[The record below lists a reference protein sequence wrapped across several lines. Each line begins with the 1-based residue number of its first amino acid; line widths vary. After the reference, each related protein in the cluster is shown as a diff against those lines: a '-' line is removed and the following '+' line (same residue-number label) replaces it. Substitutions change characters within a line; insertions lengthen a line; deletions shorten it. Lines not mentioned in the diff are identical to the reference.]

1 MWSNSIRWARLN
13 EVESEGKG
21 KERMNQSDPQFDVA
35 IIGLGPVGSMAA
47 LLLSR
52 AGLTVAA
59 IEQEPAVY
67 ALPRAVNLDGE
78 LVRAMQP
85 LGLAEDLDAL
95 LQHVRPGERA
105 GFANSKHEW
114 LFGDE
119 LSDFGPNGWQSMN
132 MFDQPEVES
141 FLRTTALGHE
151 NVTGFVGYEAVSFED
166 RSLEKK
172 GDYVSVIVARDA
184 TQSSVTARYLIAC
197 DGAASPTRKALDI
210 GWHDLGYNHDWL
222 VVDITTKPGHTLGT
236 TTMQVCDPDRISTYV
251 CTKDPYRRWEFKL
264 NPGETWEQM
273 LEPATIKSLI
283 EPWTAE
289 GTYEIRRAAMYQ
301 FHAATADTWRIGH
314 VFIAGDAAHQ
324 TPPFLGQGMNAG
336 LRDVVNLSWKLEL
349 VKRGIVSDDILDA
362 YQAERDAHAH
372 DLVEWAVSIG
382 QLMEHLASTEGA
394 ARAGLK
400 PPPMPEHLKKSGYG
414 QGRGQ
419 PPLRDGMIMNEQV
432 GGNSPVGYLFSQP
445 IIAQGTDQQHLDD
458 LLGPGFAVVA
468 LKSKHLKVSPESNT
482 LLAKLGAK
490 LVSLENLELV
500 RGHFDR
506 GYEQTPVIIVRP
518 DRYIFGIVDERHHL
532 DNLVSELAAR
542 VHLN

>member
-1 MWSNSIRWARLN
+1 MDQK
-13 EVESEGKG
+13 ES
-21 KERMNQSDPQFDVA
+21 QFDVA
-35 IIGLGPVGSMAA
+35 IIGLGPVGSMAT

-59 IEQEPAVY
+59 IEQEPTIY

-85 LGLAEDLDAL
+85 LGLAKDLDAL

-151 NVTGFVGYEAVSFED
+151 NVTGFIGYEAVSFED
-166 RSLEKK
+166 D
-172 GDYVSVIVARDA
+172 GDYVSVIVAHDA
-184 TQSSVTARYLIAC
+184 TQSSVPARYLIAC

-264 NPGETWEQM
+264 NPGETWDHM
-273 LEPATIKSLI
+273 LQPATIKSLI
-283 EPWTAE
+283 EPWTPE
-289 GTYEIRRAAMYQ
+289 GTYEIRRAAIYQ
-301 FHAATADTWRIGH
+301 FHAATADTWRAGN

-324 TPPFLGQGMNAG
+324 TPPFLGQGMNTG
-336 LRDVVNLSWKLEL
+336 LRDVVNLSWKLDL
-349 VKRGIVSDDILDA
+349 VKRQIVSDDILDA

-394 ARAGLK
+394 ARAGLE

-419 PPLRDGMIMNEQV
+419 PPLRDGVIMNEQV

-445 IIAQGTDQQHLDD
+445 IIQQGTDQQHLDD
-458 LLGPGFAVVA
+458 LLGSGFAVVA
-468 LKSKHLKVSPESNT
+468 LESEHLKVSPESNA

-506 GYEQTPVIIVRP
+506 GFEQTPVIIVRP
-518 DRYIFGIVDERHHL
+518 DRYIFGIVDQSHHL
-532 DNLVSELAAR
+532 DKLVSELAAR
-542 VHLN
+542 VHLK